1 MDAKLENV
9 LDAYA
14 AAEPGPGRATLGEWI
29 REYPQFARELTEFT
43 ARWQL
48 LEWTEEAPAADAR
61 AVGDTASNVLSDEDR
76 LILRGISAAQSAF
89 YVARAERQASR
100 VQNAD
105 APHVRR
111 AERAVGVTSPP
122 AVADATITSLAN
134 AAKRAGLSQDDLID
148 RVGLSDGL
156 FRKIDRRL
164 IDPLT
169 IPVRVLGDL
178 AGALGR
184 DVSAMAAYTQLP
196 PIFATGAQHR
206 ANQAP
211 TLPSQREDFFD
222 AVRKDLA
229 IDESRRQNLLTLPRP
244 GADDRARTSGVE
256 EG

>member
-1 MDAKLENV
+1 MDTQLENV

-14 AAEPGPGRATLGEWI
+14 AAEPGPSRAALAMWV

-48 LEWTEEAPAADAR
+48 LEWADEVLEADVDSAR
-61 AVGDTASNVLSDEDR
+61 DTAGDVVADETR

-89 YVARAERQASR
+89 YAARADRQALR
-100 VQNAD
+100 THNAD
-105 APHVRR
+105 AQHVTPSERGVR
-111 AERAVGVTSPP
+111 ATSLP
-122 AVADATITSLAN
+122 ALHSAPITSLAN
-134 AAKRAGLSQDDLID
+134 AAKDAGLSQDELID

-169 IPVRVLGDL
+169 IPVRVLRDL

-184 DVSAMAAYTQLP
+184 EVSAMAAYTQLAP
-196 PIFATGAQHR
+196 AFATGAQHR

-211 TLPSQREDFFD
+211 TLPSQREDFYD

-229 IDESRRQNLLTLPRP
+229 IDNSRRQNLLALPRSDLDAH
-244 GADDRARTSGVE
+244 GRAE
-256 EG
+256 